1 MYKVFEEYYRNL
13 DRNYLKIIFS
23 VIKFLQKIFLN
34 SFDKSKTKRN
44 SLYAMDIQFL
54 YGRNCRSTVRQP
66 KFPVEL
72 QFFS

>member
-1 MYKVFEEYYRNL
+1 MYNVFEEYYRNL

-44 SLYAMDIQFL
+44 SLYAMDLQFL
-54 YGRNCRSTVRQP
+54 
-66 KFPVEL
+66 
-72 QFFS
+72 